1 MTTAKPLARYGAMG
15 ARVASGFAPSRQ
27 LHHLLGH
34 DRPAWWAASRSRF
47 DGGPLM

>member
-27 LHHLLGH
+27 LHRLLGH
-34 DRPAWWAASRSRF
+34 DPIAGFAIVAFPLAIASR
-47 DGGPLM
+47 